1 MDALFKSYYKYA
13 PGYRENMNIVEKKL
27 ISEFKDTAT
36 QTETTEGEKKRVMT
50 CGIVSTKRGRQYV
63 CLRK

>member
-36 QTETTEGEKKRVMT
+36 QTETTEGEK
-50 CGIVSTKRGRQYV
+50 
-63 CLRK
+63 CLQKT